1 MVMMYNPAGLAELRG
16 SQLMFNANNAWMNA
30 CVDPI
35 GYYGWGAYG
44 GGKASRLTDPRTGTV
59 QTLNLGRA
67 AQIGPAE
74 TAYYQGAYDTVCLDQ
89 AMTPV
94 PELAFTTRLGERFG
108 IGVGMI
114 FPGITPQGTWGSSNG
129 IINGAGGLR
138 PAETRY
144 MEIRSGTI
152 GLFPSIGLA
161 YRIADW
167 LRIGAT
173 FRWGIIN
180 VDNSTMA
187 AVQVGT
193 TPANDLLVHVKA
205 TDWFVPELT
214 GSLHIVPVDAIDV
227 VLGFH
232 YQADLSAPG
241 TIDITTG
248 EYDATAKPLLQTNR
262 VTGVNQRF
270 PMSAWL
276 ALRYASRL
284 APRPQGDGHDLNQT
298 GRVLDSFENERWD
311 VEADLNYEM
320 NARHR
325 DLTITYV
332 PNQQVRF
339 ESLAGSMTM
348 QAFPDVTMPNTNIQK
363 RWKDQ
368 ISARVGGSYNI
379 LPGLF
384 GVSAGVHYE
393 NRGVDPSYMQVDYWP
408 LQRIG
413 LHAGIKVRIAGRTD
427 IVLSYAHIFQETLT
441 VTAPAHE
448 NFDQIGM
455 QYAQTHTVTNI
466 DKRVGVPS
474 STMPLV
480 PLEEPKSPSSDG
492 EARLTQNFA
501 KALPGTP
508 PVIINAGTYRSSID
522 VVSAGVNVHF

>member
-1 MVMMYNPAGLAELRG
+1 MYNPAGLVELRG
-16 SQLMFNANNAWMNA
+16 SQLMFNANLAWMDA

-44 GGKASRLTDPRTGTV
+44 GGKASRLTDPTTGNT

-74 TAYYQGAYDTVCLDQ
+74 TQYYQGAYDRVCLDQ
-89 AMTPV
+89 GTTPV
-94 PELAFTTRLGERFG
+94 PELAFTTRIGERFG

-114 FPGITPQGTWGSSNG
+114 FPSVTPQGTWGSSNG
-129 IINGAGGLR
+129 VIRGAGGLR
-138 PAETRY
+138 PAATRY

-152 GLFPSIGLA
+152 GLFPTLGLA

-167 LRIGAT
+167 LRIGAA
-173 FRWGIIN
+173 FRWGVIN
-180 VDNSTMA
+180 VDNTTMA

-193 TPANDLLVHVKA
+193 TPANDLLAHVKG
-205 TDWFVPELT
+205 TDWFIPELT
-214 GSLHIVPVDAIDV
+214 GSVHVVPVDSIDV

-232 YQADLSAPG
+232 YQADLNAPG

-262 VTGVNQRF
+262 VTNVNQKF
-270 PMSAWL
+270 PYSAWA

-284 APRPQGDGHDLNQT
+284 APRPHGSGHDDVAHG
-298 GRVLDSFENERWD
+298 GRVQDAFEDERWD
-311 VEADLNYEM
+311 VELDLQYEM

-325 DLTITYV
+325 DLTITYI

-339 ESLAGSMTM
+339 ESLAGSTTM

-363 RWKDQ
+363 RWRDQ
-368 ISARVGGSYNI
+368 MSIRAGGSYNI

-408 LQRIG
+408 LQRVG
-413 LHAGIKVRIAGRTD
+413 LHAGLKVRVARTID
-427 IVLSYAHIFQETLT
+427 VVLSYAHIFQETLT
-441 VTAPAHE
+441 VSAPAHE
-448 NFDQIGM
+448 NFDKIGM
-455 QYAQTHTVTNI
+455 DYLQTHTVTKI

-474 STMPLV
+474 STMPLT
-480 PLEEPKSPSSDG
+480 PLEEPRPAASEG

-508 PVIINAGTYRSSID
+508 PVIINSGTYRSSID
-522 VVSAGVNVHF
+522 IVSAGLNVHF